1 MPLKKIVLDLETQ
14 KTFEEVGGRG
24 KNHLLKV
31 SVAGIYD
38 YSSDRFQV
46 FREYEIPQLSS
57 ILQTADQII
66 GYNIKDFDFEVLRP
80 YLNFDIYSVP
90 CLDLLTEIEAVLN
103 HRIKLEDVAQ
113 ATLGAGK
120 SGSGLEAIRL
130 FKNGQWDDL
139 SKYCLDD
146 VKITKQLYD
155 YASKNHKLLYRDFFK
170 VKEIPLKIINAAE
183 RVGVQH
189 QAALF

>member
-1 MPLKKIVLDLETQ
+1 MLKKIVLDLETQ

-120 SGSGLEAIRL
+120 SGSGMEAIRL

-155 YASKNHKLLYRDFFK
+155 YAFKNHKLLYRDFFK
-170 VKEIPLKIINAAE
+170 VKEIPLKIINAAQ

-189 QAALF
+189 QAVLF